1 MRPRLTVVGDVLLDR
16 DVVGTVERVCPDAP
30 VPVVDGVV
38 ERTRPG
44 GAGLAA
50 WLASRDGAD
59 VTLIAAFADDP
70 AAAELRMRLDAASIH
85 VLAMRRGGATPEKT
99 RVRAGAQSIV
109 RVDRGDA
116 RGVTRGA
123 DIRALTDALT
133 ASSAILVSDY
143 GGGVTY
149 DRTVRQCLAAAAK
162 RVPVV
167 WDPHPRGTKPVPG
180 CTVVTPNRAEA
191 LGAAEALAAAA
202 TRAHGPD
209 PAAGDRVATTAR
221 AARALLTLW
230 DAEAVC
236 VTLGADGAALVRG
249 PNGVVV
255 VPAPAVNPVDV
266 CGAGDRFATAVALAL
281 ADRLPVGEAVAH
293 AVSIAS
299 TFVSVGAGWP
309 SERTSARE
317 RTLPAAGAGDG
328 AAAPSTAR
336 ATPTRARRGRPS
348 RPLVVATSGCFDLLH
363 AGHVRMLRAARG
375 LGDRLVVCL
384 NDDDSVAR
392 LKGPARPIVPVEE
405 RAEVVLALDCVD
417 DVVVFAEDTP
427 ERVLAELRPDIFAK
441 GADYTIE
448 QLPEARLLA
457 SWGGETVIL
466 PYEAGRST
474 TELIARSRQ
483 SSRDHSRR
491 FQRSAR

>member
-1 MRPRLTVVGDVLLDR
+1 MRPRLTVVGDTLLDR
-16 DVVGTVERVCPDAP
+16 DLVGTVERFCPDAP

-59 VTLIAAFADDP
+59 VTLITALAEDP
-70 AAAELRMRLDAASIH
+70 AAAELRALLDDASIH
-85 VLAMRRGGATPEKT
+85 VLSMHRAGATPEKT
-99 RVRAGAQSIV
+99 RVRADAQSIV

-116 RGVTRGA
+116 RADTIGA
-123 DIRALTDALT
+123 DVRALTDAI
-133 ASSAILVSDY
+133 AGSSAVLVSDY

-149 DRTVRQCLAAAAK
+149 NHSVRRSLAAAAK
-162 RVPVV
+162 RLPVV
-167 WDPHPRGTKPVPG
+167 WDPHPRGMEPVPG
-180 CTVVTPNRAEA
+180 CSVVTPNRAEA
-191 LGAAEALAAAA
+191 LGAVAAL
-202 TRAHGPD
+202 RVDLGPD
-209 PAAGDRVATTAR
+209 ASTGLVSTIAH
-221 AARALLTLW
+221 AARALLNAW
-230 DAEAVC
+230 DAGSVC
-236 VTLGADGAALVRG
+236 VTLGADGAALVREPG
-249 PNGVVV
+249 GVIV
-255 VPAPAVNPVDV
+255 VPAPAVAPVDV

-281 ADRLPVGEAVAH
+281 ADRLPLGEAVAN
-293 AVSIAS
+293 AVSTAS

-309 SERTSARE
+309 VS
-317 RTLPAAGAGDG
+317 PAPHPAHGRAPAPAGTGTTG
-328 AAAPSTAR
+328 LSTNRPTAR
-336 ATPTRARRGRPS
+336 PGTAQAPGDRRARHV
-348 RPLVVATSGCFDLLH
+348 VVATSGCFDLLH
-363 AGHVRMLRAARG
+363 AGHVRMLRAARA

-405 RAEVVLALDCVD
+405 RAEVLLALDSVD
-417 DVVVFAEDTP
+417 DVLVFSEDTP
-427 ERVLAELRPDIFAK
+427 ERVLADVRPDIFTK

-448 QLPEARLLA
+448 QLPEAGLLA

-483 SSRDHSRR
+483 
-491 FQRSAR
+491 RSADRSDPLMQSAR